1 MAVRRQTIYHK
12 YLDPEVVSR
21 IGKLD
26 LIARLVVEGFI
37 IGLHRSPYHGF
48 SVEFAEHRQYMP
60 GDELKYLDW
69 KVYGRTDRYYVKEF
83 EEETNLKCYILL
95 DTSASMGYKSGKI
108 SKLQYGV
115 YLSAA
120 LTYLMIN
127 QQDAVGLVT
136 FDQKIR
142 RYLPPKAVK
151 SYLKQILLELHRAK
165 SSRRTNVGN
174 TFHQMAER
182 IKRRGLIIVLSDL
195 FDDPDTIL
203 SGLKHFRH
211 NKHEVIVFQILDP
224 RERSFDFHGEIIFE
238 DLETR
243 QQINTQPDHIR
254 LDYRQEL
261 ENYMKRMRKECLEN
275 RIDYVLMDTSEPFD
289 KALFEYLVKRKRIG

>member
-1 MAVRRQTIYHK
+1 MPVRQTIYHK
-12 YLDPEVVSR
+12 YLKPEVVSR

-69 KVYGRTDRYYVKEF
+69 KVYGRTDRYYIKEF
-83 EEETNLKCYILL
+83 EEETNLKSYILL
-95 DTSASMGYKSGKI
+95 DTSASMGYTSGKI
-108 SKLQYGV
+108 TKLQYAI
-115 YLSAA
+115 YLAAA

-127 QQDAVGLVT
+127 QQDAVGLVL

-151 SYLKQILLELHRAK
+151 SYLKQILIELHRAR
-165 SSRRTNVGN
+165 SSRRTNVAS
-174 TFHQMAER
+174 TFHEMAER

-195 FDDPDTIL
+195 FDDPDTVV

-224 RERSFDFHGEIIFE
+224 KERRFDFHGDVIFE
-238 DLETR
+238 DMETR
-243 QQINTQPDHIR
+243 QRITTQPEHIQE
-254 LDYRQEL
+254 DYRREL
-261 ENYMKRMRKECLEN
+261 QNHIHRIRKECLEN

-289 KALFEYLVKRKRIG
+289 KALSEYLVKRKRIG